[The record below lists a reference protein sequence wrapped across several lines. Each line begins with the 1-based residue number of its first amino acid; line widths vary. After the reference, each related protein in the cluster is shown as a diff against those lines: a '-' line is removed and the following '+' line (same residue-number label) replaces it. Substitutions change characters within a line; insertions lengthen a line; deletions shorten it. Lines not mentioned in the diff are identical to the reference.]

1 MCLADVSLSLFSLSY
16 HTNLVCAQT
25 TDMPSPTMPPPPS
38 SSSSS
43 APFSIQPVVA
53 ADLPALAALCGASM
67 AADRHTQLKAA
78 HPTAPYDHAAGMLGA
93 LAAWLAAAPAQR
105 VDFVKAVEDDTG
117 RILGFVCWGL
127 RLGEEEEG
135 TAARDDPPQQP
146 EEKEDGQEEDG
157 HDDPLAQLD
166 AFTTAHLADYQT
178 RVAARRGP
186 RCMYVMTIAVD
197 PRHQGR
203 GVGTALLRHG
213 TDRADGSNVFCW
225 VHASEAG
232 AAAFR
237 AAGFA
242 PDEVLRVDLDATAGR
257 MGIPPPAG
265 QDRWGTYT
273 FTYMVREPQGGG
285 HSPPLGSTQNVD
297 RRLASPLS
305 LLWTL
310 DRER

>member
-1 MCLADVSLSLFSLSY
+1 
-16 HTNLVCAQT
+16 
-25 TDMPSPTMPPPPS
+25 MPPTMPPS
-38 SSSSS
+38 SSSS
-43 APFSIQPVVA
+43 AFSIQPVVA

-93 LAAWLAAAPAQR
+93 LAAWLAAAAAHR
-105 VDFVKAVEDDTG
+105 VDFVKAVDDDDEMG
-117 RILGFVCWGL
+117 RVLGFVCWGL
-127 RLGEEEEG
+127 RLGEEEEEG
-135 TAARDDPPQQP
+135 GTTTAARDDRPQLP

-157 HDDPLAQLD
+157 HDDDPLAQLD
-166 AFTTAHLADYQT
+166 AFTTAHLAGYQA

-232 AAAFR
+232 AATAFR

-257 MGIPPPAG
+257 MGIPPPPG
-265 QDRWGTYT
+265 RDSWGTYT
-273 FTYMVREPQGGG
+273 FTYMVREPRGGG
-285 HSPPLGSTQNVD
+285 RQLPTYLG
-297 RRLASPLS
+297 
-305 LLWTL
+305 
-310 DRER
+310 

>member
-1 MCLADVSLSLFSLSY
+1 
-16 HTNLVCAQT
+16 
-25 TDMPSPTMPPPPS
+25 MPSPTMPPPS

-93 LAAWLAAAPAQR
+93 FASWLAAPSHR
-105 VDFVKAVEDDTG
+105 VDFVKAVDDDDETG

-127 RLGEEEEG
+127 RLGEEEVDG
-135 TAARDDPPQQP
+135 TTARDDPPGQQP

-166 AFTTAHLADYQT
+166 AFTTAHLADYQARVT
-178 RVAARRGP
+178 RRRGS

-213 TDRADGSNVFCW
+213 TDRADAHAGNGVFCW

-232 AAAFR
+232 AAVFR

-257 MGIPPPAG
+257 MGIPPPPG
-265 QDRWGTYT
+265 RDSWGTYA

-285 HSPPLGSTQNVD
+285 RQLPTYP
-297 RRLASPLS
+297 A
-305 LLWTL
+305 
-310 DRER
+310 